1 MIVLDWSF
9 FKRVSVVAVTVNDLR
24 SRVSVVSTLGVVN
37 FSRVSICWVSVVTV
51 IVDDLRSR
59 VSVVTVIVD
68 DLRSRV
74 SVVIV
79 LG

>member
-1 MIVLDWSF
+1 M
-9 FKRVSVVAVTVNDLR
+9 
-24 SRVSVVSTLGVVN
+24 
-37 FSRVSICWVSVVTV
+37 TV

-74 SVVIV
+74 
-79 LG
+79 LKFL